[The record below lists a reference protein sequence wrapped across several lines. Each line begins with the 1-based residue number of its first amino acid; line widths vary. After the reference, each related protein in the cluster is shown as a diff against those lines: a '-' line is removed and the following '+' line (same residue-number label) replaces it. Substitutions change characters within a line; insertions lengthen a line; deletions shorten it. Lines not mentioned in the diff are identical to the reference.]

1 MLEQPTFIITTADD
15 ENVTDIIIVQEGQ
28 DYQDIFT
35 SQCEAYGV
43 QPTEDTFNE
52 GVMHL
57 EDGTSIW
64 IAMVPIQL

>member
-1 MLEQPTFIITTADD
+1 MLEQPTFIITTTDD
-15 ENVTDIIIVQEGQ
+15 ENVEETIIVQEGQ

-35 SQCEAYGV
+35 SICEAHGV
-43 QPTEDTFNE
+43 SPTEDTFNE
-52 GVMHL
+52 GAMHL